1 MDAATCVFVLPDGR
15 EGMAKNWP
23 AASLPPAERWHVAV
37 RDEGW
42 HTWGPPLEVVH
53 VTELGGQGGEIVTV
67 RVPDLGLLTVSHA
80 PVASVPM
87 RARWAVTGAEIVRV
101 EEGT

>member
-1 MDAATCVFVLPDGR
+1 MDGSTCVFVLPDGR

-37 RDEGW
+37 RGE
-42 HTWGPPLEVVH
+42 HSHIWGPPLEVVK
-53 VTELGGQGGEIVTV
+53 VTELGGNNGEVCTV

-80 PVASVPM
+80 PVASVPH
-87 RARWAVTGAEIVRV
+87 RARWAVAGAEIVRV
-101 EEGT
+101 EERT